1 MPSTLTVIRLSGLV
15 KFVLAVYVD
24 VAAYVKQSAAVSGVP
39 IRVSDSPTLLEIARL
54 LVAARAHHAYLPLPA
69 NQHRQVG

>member
-1 MPSTLTVIRLSGLV
+1 M
-15 KFVLAVYVD
+15 YVD

-39 IRVSDSPTLLEIARL
+39 IRVSDSQTLLEIARL

>member
-1 MPSTLTVIRLSGLV
+1 M
-15 KFVLAVYVD
+15 YVD

-39 IRVSDSPTLLEIARL
+39 IRVSDSQTFLEIARL
-54 LVAARAHHAYLPLPA
+54 LVAAGAHHAYLPLPA